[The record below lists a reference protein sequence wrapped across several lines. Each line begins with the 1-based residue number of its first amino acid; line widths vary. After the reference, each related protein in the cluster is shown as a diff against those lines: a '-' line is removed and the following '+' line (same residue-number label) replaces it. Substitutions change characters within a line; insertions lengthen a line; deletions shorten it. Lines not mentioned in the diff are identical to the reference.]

1 MVEIPFFFTREE
13 VSLFGMR
20 HEPHGQARQVGF
32 VMSHP
37 FAEEKLWS
45 HRVYVSCARAL
56 AQLGYPVLRFDY
68 MGAGDSD
75 GTTPET
81 SLETHL
87 ADLEAAANTLLASHA
102 VERVGLIG
110 LRLGATMAALLAE
123 RAAADGRL
131 ERLRSG
137 PLILWDPVL
146 DGESY
151 FQEILRSNLGTQ
163 LAIYGKVQENREA
176 LQDKLRAG
184 GTVNVDGYE
193 IGKPLFESCAIK
205 DLLSAT
211 QVKRHHGP
219 ALVIQIAANDQI
231 KDRDE
236 LRALAQSYG
245 NGTFARAV
253 EQPFWREIKAF
264 YARAENLQT
273 ATLAWLEQQGV

>member
-264 YARAENLQT
+264 YARAENLQA
-273 ATLAWLEQQGV
+273 ATLA

>member
-211 QVKRHHGP
+211 QVKRHHGQ

-236 LRALAQSYG
+236 LRALAQSYR

-264 YARAENLQT
+264 YARAENLQA

>member
-211 QVKRHHGP
+211 QVKRHHGQ